1 MVQLLVGLLR
11 ALIGAE
17 RLSAHA
23 CDSAKLQCELQISTI
38 CDVVESQIVE
48 MLLSPY
54 VWQKQ
59 TWTIEDSYFIFAHC
73 RKNLTTHRWARAAYI
88 QGLVEPIWTA
98 RRHYYEDWLGRLMDT
113 TTNDNQEPGRIENC
127 DTC

>member
-1 MVQLLVGLLR
+1 MWYNFWWVFCVLLLEQNGLVHMHVIL
-11 ALIGAE
+11 LNCNV
-17 RLSAHA
+17 S
-23 CDSAKLQCELQISTI
+23 CKSF